1 VRGPA
6 PGGPVRGVGI
16 DAVDV
21 ARLRRVLDRRPRI
34 AERVFTDA
42 ERAYASAAVD
52 PGPRLAARFAAKEA
66 VAKALGV
73 GIGAVAWKQ
82 VEVVRDDRGAPAV
95 LLSGG
100 AADLAAQRGVARWH
114 VSLTH
119 TDTLAVASVVAE
131 GGAAPHRESLARL
144 EADDG
149 ASS

>member
-1 VRGPA
+1 VSDPA
-6 PGGPVRGVGI
+6 PEPNGSVRGVGI

-21 ARLRRVLDRRPRI
+21 ARLRRVLDRRPRL

-42 ERAYASAAVD
+42 ERAYAAAAAD

-73 GIGAVAWKQ
+73 GIGAVSWRQ
-82 VEVVRDDRGAPAV
+82 VEVVRDEQGAPGLA
-95 LLSGG
+95 LTGA
-100 AADLAAQRGVARWH
+100 AADLAARRGVARWH

-131 GGAAPHRESLARL
+131 GGRAQP
-144 EADDG
+144 
-149 ASS
+149 